1 MVVVVIEVTSDVNL
15 TQGARLFIY
24 NYPPPI
30 DTLVSG
36 MVVVAVLV
44 VMTLMVMVEVVI
56 VVGDGE

>member
-1 MVVVVIEVTSDVNL
+1 ML
-15 TQGARLFIY
+15 IY
-24 NYPPPI
+24 NYPPAI

-44 VMTLMVMVEVVI
+44 VMAMMVMVEVVI